1 MAREP
6 KTPRSGQ
13 YHTHSVGDGL
23 RCSFCLRCVTV
34 PSWRAH
40 ALGCGAWI
48 AAERLYLA
56 ARAVVD
62 EEEDDEQEEESEQE
76 EEDVDEEEDDEQE
89 EESEQEEEDV
99 DEEEDDEQEEEAE
112 QEEED
117 VDEEEDDEQEKEAE
131 QEEAKAAKKA
141 AREAEA
147 FDNRKEE
154 SRAMFER
161 LNPESTLPTV
171 SLCCLRVAAYERFAA
186 YSHCACDII

>member
-56 ARAVVD
+56 ARAV
-62 EEEDDEQEEESEQE
+62 
-76 EEDVDEEEDDEQE
+76 VDEEEDDEQE